1 MVQEWHPKIKK
12 KYIHIIHMKK
22 PMKQQDGMY
31 HIKGKQ
37 FPVLMGT
44 RAQVH
49 HGTAYK
55 TPGGLTKDKLVMNK
69 HGRIVSK
76 AKHMTAKKEKR
87 LEKAGYFTKKGK
99 FGFVKKDVKKSRKN
113 KKTKK

>member
-1 MVQEWHPKIKK
+1 
-12 KYIHIIHMKK
+12 MKK

-31 HIKGKQ
+31 HIKGKK

-55 TPGGLTKDKLVMNK
+55 TPGGLTKDKLVQC
-69 HGRIVSK
+69 S
-76 AKHMTAKKEKR
+76 EKN
-87 LEKAGYFTKKGK
+87 LENTY
-99 FGFVKKDVKKSRKN
+99 SNLKN
-113 KKTKK
+113 LGLNS